1 MKKGSWVQI
10 EWTLLEPQE
19 RPSTLP
25 AETRAVPLRVKAK
38 GLLAEDANPGETVS
52 ITTTCGR
59 RLTGALVAENPP
71 YTHSFGPQIPEFIG
85 LGDFLRSLWRRND
98 E

>member
-19 RPSTLP
+19 RPSHLP
-25 AETRAVPLRVKAK
+25 AETRAVPLRMRAK
-38 GLLAEDANPGETVS
+38 GCLEEEALLGATAS
-52 ITTTCGR
+52 IVTTCGR
-59 RLTGALVAENPP
+59 RLMGTVMAENPP

-85 LGDFLRSLWRRND
+85 LGDFLRSLWREND

>member
-1 MKKGSWVQI
+1 M
-10 EWTLLEPQE
+10 
-19 RPSTLP
+19 R
-25 AETRAVPLRVKAK
+25 AK
-38 GLLAEDANPGETVS
+38 GRLEEEAALGETAS
-52 ITTTCGR
+52 ITTACGR
-59 RLTGALVAENPP
+59 KLTGMLVADNPP